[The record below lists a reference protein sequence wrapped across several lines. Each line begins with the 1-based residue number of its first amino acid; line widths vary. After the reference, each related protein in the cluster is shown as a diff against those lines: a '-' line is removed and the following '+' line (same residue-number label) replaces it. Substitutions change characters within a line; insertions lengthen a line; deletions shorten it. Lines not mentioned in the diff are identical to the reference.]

1 MTFREARTEDVDDIV
16 KMLAN
21 DKLGQMRE
29 DYSHP
34 LPESYLRAFDEI
46 HANPNIELMVIENE
60 EKEVI
65 GTLQLFFIRDMT
77 YQGGLRAHIEA
88 VRVRE
93 DLTGQGIGQKL
104 FEWAIER
111 AKSKGAHILQ
121 LTTDKQ
127 RPEARKF
134 YEKLGFVASH
144 EGMKYRF

>member
-1 MTFREARTEDVDDIV
+1 MIFRKARAEDLDDIV
-16 KMLAN
+16 KMLAQ
-21 DKLGQMRE
+21 DKLGQLRE

-46 HANPNIELMVIENE
+46 QVNPDIELMVVENE
-60 EKEVI
+60 EDGII
-65 GTLQLFFIRDMT
+65 GTLQLFFVRDLT

-88 VRVRE
+88 VRVRS
-93 DLTGQGIGQKL
+93 DLTGQGIGHAL

-127 RPEARKF
+127 RPEAKKF
-134 YEKLGFVASH
+134 YEDLGFVASH